1 MSVSGEPTANRT
13 EARDFYAVL
22 DSDPSASLVELR
34 AAFRRA
40 VLQHHPDRSD
50 GDALATRRTSVL
62 NRAWSE
68 LRDPLRRLH
77 YDNALEHGRAEMLAW
92 PLGTDR
98 PSAPR
103 PRVARAEA
111 PRSRWHMPEWRNVG
125 GFRVPVETFLAGPAA
140 QDAWIVAQHI
150 DGEDWRAHRERY
162 WLRYAIRHYRERG
175 RVDDWLG
182 AQERLIEID
191 GTFETLAG
199 AELRVA
205 YQAAGDYLRGIG
217 FLRAA
222 AERYA
227 MGSAARRWVD
237 RELRTLL
244 GAYRDHRVRR
254 GAAADR
260 AEAAELLLNFLEALE
275 MEPGFADVRAAIM
288 AHLQA
293 GNRERADELLDRA
306 VAAPVNDPARWFS
319 LAQLLT
325 ESGRLEQASRLL
337 AEIARG
343 DHPEALDRRLIRGD
357 PVRRIAA
364 ARTRLQRALVRAER
378 SERVAQARA
387 AVRRRATERRTA
399 TEKRRATGRGRPRAA
414 RG

>member
-1 MSVSGEPTANRT
+1 MSLSAEPAAMRT

-22 DSDPSASLVELR
+22 DSEPSATLTELR

-77 YDNALEHGRAEMLAW
+77 YDNAMERGHAELLSW

-98 PSAPR
+98 PSPPR
-103 PRVARAEA
+103 PRPARGAT
-111 PRSRWHMPEWRNVG
+111 PRSRWHMPEWRNVH
-125 GFRVPVETFLAGPAA
+125 GFRVPAEIFLAGPVA
-140 QDAWIVAQHI
+140 QHTWIVANQI
-150 DGEDWRAHRERY
+150 DGQDWRQHGERY

-175 RVDDWLG
+175 RIEDWLG

-205 YQAAGDYLRGIG
+205 YQAAGDYLRGIA
-217 FLRAA
+217 FLRTA

-227 MGSAARRWVD
+227 VGSAPRRWVD

-244 GAYRDHRVRR
+244 GAYRDARVRR
-254 GAAADR
+254 GPATDR

-288 AHLQA
+288 AHVHT
-293 GNRERADELLDRA
+293 GNRERAAELLARA
-306 VAAPVNDPARWFS
+306 VATPVNEPARWFS
-319 LAQLLT
+319 LVQLLT
-325 ESGRLEQASRLL
+325 EAGQLEQASRLL

-343 DHPEALDRRLIRGD
+343 DHPEALNRRAIRGD
-357 PVRRIAA
+357 PARRIGAARERLERARARSARRAA
-364 ARTRLQRALVRAER
+364 AT
-378 SERVAQARA
+378 AR
-387 AVRRRATERRTA
+387 R
-399 TEKRRATGRGRPRAA
+399 RPRAV